1 MKNLLT
7 SGIFLAIAIVC
18 ITGAAKTTNPL
29 LYIGGCALA
38 VPTLMGAYYFL
49 ERATK

>member
-7 SGIFLAIAIVC
+7 SGLFLTIAIIC

-29 LYIGGCALA
+29 LYIGGCVIA
-38 VPTLMGAYYFL
+38 VPTLMVAYYFL